1 MSTALATVD
10 MATASAQE
18 SSRTGQQAWKAI
30 KATAEEQRTLWL
42 EVGVALMYGKIKENR
57 KAGQKFS
64 EWVQEMFPGLTDRHD
79 IADALWCAENCV
91 TVTQTAETA
100 HLTHPSRIRRAC
112 VEAITTQALPTELQE
127 TPAPEPTVVL
137 PRATAVKVNK
147 LVHRSTTNDEGS
159 ETAARH
165 LRAFARQHGVDLD
178 ALVKAAAEGDPDGH
192 HRFSPPVQT
201 AIDTWRARVHAD
213 VSVMERTGLSREA
226 IKHLLINL
234 ANSL

>member
-1 MSTALATVD
+1 MTTALITVD
-10 MATASAQE
+10 LAAAHAQE
-18 SSRTGQQAWKAI
+18 SIRTGQQAWKAI

-64 EWVQEMFPGLTDRHD
+64 EWVQEMFPGLSDKT
-79 IADALWCAENCV
+79 ASDAIWWATNSGVTPEIPEGLSHPENIRKWFNEQAA
-91 TVTQTAETA
+91 TQT
-100 HLTHPSRIRRAC
+100 
-112 VEAITTQALPTELQE
+112 LPTELQE

-137 PRATAVKVNK
+137 PKATAVKVNK
-147 LVHRSTTNDEGS
+147 LVHRSTTDDEGS

-165 LRAFARQHGVDLD
+165 LKAFARQHGVDLD

-192 HRFSPPVQT
+192 HRFDPPIQQS
-201 AIDTWRARVHAD
+201 IDTWRTNMQAGVAA
-213 VSVMERTGLSREA
+213 MERTGLSREA